1 MGKARVEAVP
11 AVSGWRARRGLLL
24 AVVLPAA
31 VLASF
36 GAVHLAG
43 ALSSAGSAARA
54 GAMATLTADST
65 RLATALAAERDQ
77 TVRFVALGSSPS
89 SNAGR
94 GSAQPGSDGYR
105 LELAVLHRAYA
116 STDGAARQVTAAARA
131 IGGSYPAAVRQQAS
145 SELGALG
152 SLAGLR
158 RAATATSLPSLDII
172 SEYTAVIG
180 SVLSAGHS
188 TSPARGE
195 QDLTRYGT
203 ELSLIAGA
211 REYVAQQGAILM
223 SALGPD
229 LTSQGSFGPDKLG
242 AITTAVSEQEAAQA
256 AFDRMAGPAQR
267 QQFRDAMSAPPVTRA
282 QAMVQQAIALARS
295 GEQDP
300 TIGDASTAV
309 VYVQAG
315 LGRVEAQLVS
325 AEQSTASALHSR
337 AVLAAVGYSLLLAV
351 LAVMLLTVFR
361 PRRAWPGFGRG

>member
-158 RAATATSLPSLDII
+158 RAATATSLPSLDIM

-300 TIGDASTAV
+300 TIGDAATGQ
-309 VYVQAG
+309 VYVQVG
-315 LGRVEAQLVS
+315 LSRVEAQLES

>member
-1 MGKARVEAVP
+1 
-11 AVSGWRARRGLLL
+11 
-24 AVVLPAA
+24 VLPAA